1 MELTFDGA
9 IEVELLRA
17 ARKAL
22 ERLRYMADCAPM
34 RRKLKP
40 LVRSLEIAQTADA
53 ERAKEKRSRKERQA
67 ALLKGS
73 MGSKQGGPGLGLE
86 CGPRARRV
94 ASTARAPVDVTPTP
108 RSSRARRTAIGTSVF
123 THAFHW

>member
-9 IEVELLRA
+9 IEVELLKA

-53 ERAKEKRSRKERQA
+53 ERAKEKRSRKERHA
-67 ALLKGS
+67 A
-73 MGSKQGGPGLGLE
+73 
-86 CGPRARRV
+86 
-94 ASTARAPVDVTPTP
+94 
-108 RSSRARRTAIGTSVF
+108 SR
-123 THAFHW
+123 

>member
-9 IEVELLRA
+9 IEVELLKA

-22 ERLRYMADCAPM
+22 ERLRYMADYAPM

-53 ERAKEKRSRKERQA
+53 ERAKEKRSRKERHA
-67 ALLKGS
+67 A
-73 MGSKQGGPGLGLE
+73 
-86 CGPRARRV
+86 
-94 ASTARAPVDVTPTP
+94 
-108 RSSRARRTAIGTSVF
+108 SR
-123 THAFHW
+123 